1 MLEIEALEREAEKKE
16 ERAKEG
22 GEKGAHEHNLPS
34 PLQPP
39 PPGPIMALGESDDD
53 DEDEEDGEDEE
64 EEGGE
69 RERPIRLTN
78 HTCESCDPRSAVV
91 RLISLY
97 YFKLDSCLPPIK
109 DSMMQAIHFLL
120 NIYFYE

>member
-22 GEKGAHEHNLPS
+22 GEKGEHEHNLSS
-34 PLQPP
+34 PMQPP
-39 PPGPIMALGESDDD
+39 PPPLGPSMALGESDEDD
-53 DEDEEDGEDEE
+53 DDEEDGEDEE

-78 HTCESCDPRSAVV
+78 HTCESCDPESFPRVLDRYNV
-91 RLISLY
+91 LFYTVNIFYLYFIHISQNQTWLV
-97 YFKLDSCLPPIK
+97 
-109 DSMMQAIHFLL
+109 
-120 NIYFYE
+120 

>member
-1 MLEIEALEREAEKKE
+1 MLEIEALEREAE

-22 GEKGAHEHNLPS
+22 GEKRAHEHNLPS
-34 PLQPP
+34 PLQPPPP

-64 EEGGE
+64 DEGGE

-78 HTCESCDPRSAVV
+78 HTCESCDPHNTMV
-91 RLISLY
+91 
-97 YFKLDSCLPPIK
+97 
-109 DSMMQAIHFLL
+109 
-120 NIYFYE
+120 

>member
-1 MLEIEALEREAEKKE
+1 MLEIEALEREAERKE

-22 GEKGAHEHNLPS
+22 GEKGALEHNLPS

-39 PPGPIMALGESDDD
+39 PPQLGPSMALGESDDD
-53 DEDEEDGEDEE
+53 DDEEEDGEDEE

-78 HTCESCDPRSAVV
+78 HTCESCDPGCS
-91 RLISLY
+91 
-97 YFKLDSCLPPIK
+97 
-109 DSMMQAIHFLL
+109 LL
-120 NIYFYE
+120 NTNEYLRNIIIYILLYII